1 MKIFEIMEAA
11 EKKRLIMGLQ
21 QQILSL
27 QGMKAPLE
35 RGQSNFGLGPL
46 ELAFPGHTFPTGAI
60 HEFLSNTLG
69 DAAATTGFMAGLAG
83 CLMQQGDG
91 VCLWISA
98 KRTVFPPALKMFGI
112 HPDRVIFI
120 DSTREKDL
128 LWAVEEALKCGAL
141 SVVVGELKE
150 ISFTASR
157 RLQLAVE
164 QSRVTGLM
172 HHYSPRNIT
181 ATATVCRWVVKPVA
195 GEQEAGLP
203 GVGTPCWNVTLQKVR
218 NGKPGTW
225 LIAWFAGRF
234 RNVKRDVITAPDH
247 QLPKTA

>member
-1 MKIFEIMEAA
+1 MKIFEMIAA
-11 EKKRLIMGLQ
+11 ADKIELIRGLQ

-27 QGMKAPLE
+27 QGMKGPLE
-35 RGQSNFGLGPL
+35 GVQFNFGLGPL
-46 ELAFPGHTFPTGAI
+46 ERAFPGNTFPTGAI
-60 HEFLSNTLG
+60 HEFLSNTPE

-83 CLMQQGDG
+83 RLMQQGDG
-91 VCLWISA
+91 ICLWISA
-98 KRTVFPPALKMFGI
+98 NRAVFPPALKMFGI
-112 HPDRVIFI
+112 DPERVIFI
-120 DSTREKDL
+120 DITRKKDL
-128 LWAVEEALKCGAL
+128 LWAVEEALKCESMA
-141 SVVVGELKE
+141 VVVGELKE
-150 ISFTASR
+150 TGFTESR

-172 HHYSPRNIT
+172 HHFSPRNIT
-181 ATATVCRWVVKPVA
+181 ATASVCRWVVKPVA

-225 LIAWFAGRF
+225 LIAWSAGSF
-234 RNVKRDVITAPDH
+234 RNVKRDAVAAPDH

>member
-1 MKIFEIMEAA
+1 MEPA
-11 EKKRLIMGLQ
+11 KKKELIMGLQ

-27 QGMKAPLE
+27 QSMKAPLE
-35 RGQSNFGLGPL
+35 GAQFNLGLGPV

-60 HEFLSNTLG
+60 HEFLSNTLEN
-69 DAAATTGFMAGLAG
+69 AAATTGFMAGLAG

-91 VCLWISA
+91 ACLWISA

-120 DSTREKDL
+120 DCTREKDV

-141 SVVVGELKE
+141 SVVIGELRE

-164 QSRVTGLM
+164 QSRVTGFM

-181 ATATVCRWVVKPVA
+181 ATASVCRWVITPAA
-195 GEQEAGLP
+195 GRQEAGLP
-203 GVGTPCWNVTLQKVR
+203 GVGASSWNVTLQKVR

-225 LIAWFAGRF
+225 LMAWSAGRF
-234 RNVKRDVITAPDH
+234 RQVNRDAVIAPDH
-247 QLPKTA
+247 QLPQSA